1 MKMNHRHYV
10 LIIFAIASIAVVSM
24 AYFLIRNQTI
34 VQAIHYVNATKELAN
49 EDIIKQKEQELQKI
63 HDDTEEQR
71 SGLSSRLI
79 KEDKA
84 VTFIEMI
91 EKVGT
96 DSNTKLELGSIS
108 SSDAGLLKANITVV
122 GTWSNVMTA
131 LALLE
136 NLPVSSIVSNVDLSA
151 GSQAGKEVRTWN
163 LNLSI
168 EVLTL
173 K

>member
-10 LIIFAIASIAVVSM
+10 LIIFAIVSIAVVSM
-24 AYFLIRNQTI
+24 AYFLIRRQTI
-34 VQAIHYVNATKELAN
+34 VQAIHYVNASKELAN
-49 EDIIKQKEQELQKI
+49 EDIIKQKEQELKKI

-84 VTFIEMI
+84 VTFIEMV

-96 DSNTKLELGSIS
+96 ESNTKLELGSITS
-108 SSDAGLLKANITVV
+108 SAGLLKANINVI
-122 GTWSNVMTA
+122 GSWANVMTA
-131 LALLE
+131 LTLLE
-136 NLPVSSIVSNVDLSA
+136 NLPFSSVISDVDLGTSA
-151 GSQAGKEVRTWN
+151 VSGKEAKVWS

-168 EVLTL
+168 EALTT